1 VNLWFAILGRNFGS
15 LGIGVTK
22 NLSHTDWTD
31 FTENVLVRST
41 LNKKFAAEL
50 QSFAFIFSGSH
61 CIWALRQCTTS
72 A

>member
-1 VNLWFAILGRNFGS
+1 MGGAKKLEQD
-15 LGIGVTK
+15 
-22 NLSHTDWTD
+22 TDYAD
-31 FTENVLVRST
+31 YTEFVLVRST